1 MITRENIPDCV
12 SISAFVDIS
21 WGPFYKHGLTLTPA
35 WISNRMPCKVL
46 AEITSLF
53 PNFNDCTIQV
63 WKWISNFIPH
73 FTMDVITYP
82 CCDQCSSMLVKGPL
96 EWGMMSCQEAP
107 FFNRVGISDRHTDA
121 FRHPQTELS
130 TCTCNPLKDEH
141 TFFCALHF
149 CGLYHW
155 PAFIRFMWCVYPY
168 SSGLLHWQW
177 GNHMISSS
185 ASEVTLKDMGK
196 ITRCHSQKSKLMCAY
211 FMGCTI
217 W

>member
-1 MITRENIPDCV
+1 MITRENTPDCV
-12 SISAFVDIS
+12 SISASVDIS

-73 FTMDVITYP
+73 FMVDVITYP

-130 TCTCNPLKDEH
+130 TCTCNPLKDVH
-141 TFFCALHF
+141 TFFVLCIFVVYIIDQLLSDS
-149 CGLYHW
+149 CG
-155 PAFIRFMWCVYPY
+155 AFTHILQGCFTG
-168 SSGLLHWQW
+168 SGA
-177 GNHMISSS
+177 I
-185 ASEVTLKDMGK
+185 
-196 ITRCHSQKSKLMCAY
+196 
-211 FMGCTI
+211 I
-217 W
+217 WFPPVPVK